1 MTQVGSLRR
10 EMASLVSD
18 KEGLTQ
24 QLDVAMAVGRQCDAA
39 GGWASMNQPAP
50 RRARSVIH

>member
-24 QLDVAMAVGRQCDAA
+24 QLDVAMAVG
-39 GGWASMNQPAP
+39 
-50 RRARSVIH
+50 